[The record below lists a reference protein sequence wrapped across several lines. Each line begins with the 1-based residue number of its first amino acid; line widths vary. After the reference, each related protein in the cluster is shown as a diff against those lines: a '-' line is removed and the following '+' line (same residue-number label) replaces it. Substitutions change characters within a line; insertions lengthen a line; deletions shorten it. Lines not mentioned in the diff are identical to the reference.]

1 MFCSPVR
8 RLPME
13 GSHGRHVSANNDTR
27 HQTQILLCT
36 PKLQYGRGAH
46 LHACSLCAESS
57 ATFRMCLCKRRWGC
71 CGTCSI
77 FGSPVCC
84 ERLASATGWLLWD
97 LLAKFWLA
105 GWVALVRP
113 CQLVCR
119 PGWQLAIRGSSL
131 DGLWRLAASGVRWM
145 AFVDLLADL
154 TSAFLVGL
162 PWCVLSAGICRPGW
176 HRQSAAPRW
185 MAFGD
190 LLTGCAWLLLSW
202 LRCPGASL
210 SAGMSPRL
218 ASAIRSSMDGLWRLA
233 DWLCL
238 TSAFKELPGWFALVR
253 RKQLIALYLWRCMG
267 RWCLT
272 RHRVG
277 YSFGTPSCRTEW
289 RVLIHASS
297 KASAKCPQ
305 TKGSRVS
312 ATHCWLCMQHPGPI
326 NGTAI
331 LEAFLLPAILR
342 PRFCGRFSVPLLG
355 TRRAHRSCSTVLTA
369 RISSIC

>member
-1 MFCSPVR
+1 M
-8 RLPME
+8 
-13 GSHGRHVSANNDTR
+13 
-27 HQTQILLCT
+27 
-36 PKLQYGRGAH
+36 
-46 LHACSLCAESS
+46 
-57 ATFRMCLCKRRWGC
+57 
-71 CGTCSI
+71 
-77 FGSPVCC
+77 
-84 ERLASATGWLLWD
+84 
-97 LLAKFWLA
+97 
-105 GWVALVRP
+105 RP

-218 ASAIRSSMDGLWRLA
+218 ASAIRGSSMDGLWRLA

-238 TSAFKELPGWFALVR
+238 TSAFKELPGWVALVR
-253 RKQLIALYLWRCMG
+253 RKQLILLVPQIAGRSGESYYMHLRRLQRSALKRK
-267 RWCLT
+267 
-272 RHRVG
+272 VPE
-277 YSFGTPSCRTEW
+277 S
-289 RVLIHASS
+289 
-297 KASAKCPQ
+297 
-305 TKGSRVS
+305 
-312 ATHCWLCMQHPGPI
+312 
-326 NGTAI
+326 
-331 LEAFLLPAILR
+331 
-342 PRFCGRFSVPLLG
+342 PLL
-355 TRRAHRSCSTVLTA
+355 TA
-369 RISSIC
+369 DCVCNTLVP